1 MIGAAEHRRL
11 REALAAA
18 HTPRG
23 VYAAIA
29 DVCAQRIGYIL
40 LTLLIISR
48 DGTWVKRVWSSHPQ
62 DYPIGERRHFTA
74 NDAAATAFREGK
86 PFLADDHTALRENF
100 PDAYKTI
107 QRLGID
113 WGANIP
119 VVGLAQPI
127 GKITLS
133 DAHSRWRPDVMDAL
147 AELTPYLLMPFI
159 ADRAVLEASARR

>member
-1 MIGAAEHRRL
+1 MIDTADHRRL

-18 HTPRG
+18 RTPRE
-23 VYAAIA
+23 VYEVV
-29 DVCAQRIGYIL
+29 DEVCARRIGYTL

-48 DGTWVKRVWSSHPQ
+48 DGAWVERVWSSHPQ

-74 NDAAATAFREGK
+74 NDAAAVAFREGE

-100 PDAYKTI
+100 PDAYKII

-113 WGANIP
+113 WGANVP
-119 VVGLAQPI
+119 VVGLGQPL

-133 DAHSRWRPDVMDAL
+133 DARARWRPEVMNAL
-147 AELTPYLLMPFI
+147 AELTPYLLMPFA
-159 ADRAVLEASARR
+159 ADRAALEASVT